1 MGTPQQDHH
10 TLKGPKPIPRA
21 DTENKEDAET
31 STIDLESHD
40 ITKEQQ
46 ETVQINAK
54 AIALLYCAVSGEEYA
69 KISNC
74 DTAKEMWDKLEVTYE
89 GTSKVRETKIDAL
102 RHDYEAFMMKED
114 ENIESMFTRFSKIIG
129 ELKSLGVTY
138 TNSQQVRKLVRSLP
152 KTWETKAIVLEDGN
166 LDKFTYDELRGNL
179 IAFEKNHIQRYQ
191 KDEKKKVVAF
201 KAQVEESD
209 DDFKEEEVAM
219 ISRHVIEAMRRSRN
233 NRKGSSNFRKAK
245 TPTGQQKNDEKCYE
259 CGKYGHIASEC
270 PEIRKKP
277 TRGYQK
283 QRAFS
288 SWSEDE
294 ISDEESEEGENMF
307 FMALEGD
314 SKVSSHSCAKC
325 EETQE
330 LLDQTLIDLNNV
342 FDEYRKLKRGK
353 KEWESRLEIC
363 EKEKN
368 SIQNEVYNLQS
379 RLDTLLKPS
388 NHNYVKSNQ
397 STYTHKF
404 TGKKVVQM
412 TSNFEGKK
420 TDSLNTDKPTRT
432 FKRTER
438 KSGMHSSTDSYRVE
452 RKPFQTCFCCGKLG
466 HNYHNCRFRFST
478 APGTPQEKEKGKM
491 VSRQCV
497 FNTYDSLFKSVTDFD
512 GGLVTFGDNST
523 GTVIGIGTIAFD
535 NSCDISNVWL
545 VKGLKYNLLSVS
557 QLCDSDLEIRFS
569 KSGCV
574 IEDSSG
580 IKILPGSRNK
590 NVYTLDSV
598 KNPKGHICLAS
609 MGEDPWMWHK
619 NLGHAS
625 MR

>member
-1 MGTPQQDHH
+1 MAGYQIPGAILQDGHS
-10 TLKGPKPIPRA
+10 TTRPPYFNA

-46 ETVQINAK
+46 ETLQIHAK
-54 AIALLYCAVSGEEYA
+54 EIALLYCAVSGEEYA

-74 DTAKEMWDKLEVTYE
+74 DTAKEMWDKIEVTYE

-102 RHDYEAFMMKED
+102 RHDYEAFMMKDD
-114 ENIESMFTRFSKIIG
+114 ENIKSMFTRFSKIIG
-129 ELKSLGVTY
+129 ELKSLRVTC

-191 KDEKKKVVAF
+191 KDEKKKMVAF

-219 ISRHVIEAMRRSRN
+219 ISSHVIEAMRRSRN
-233 NRKGSSNFRKAK
+233 NRKGSSNFRK
-245 TPTGQQKNDEKCYE
+245 
-259 CGKYGHIASEC
+259 
-270 PEIRKKP
+270 
-277 TRGYQK
+277 
-283 QRAFS
+283 
-288 SWSEDE
+288 
-294 ISDEESEEGENMF
+294 DEESEEGENVCF
-307 FMALEGD
+307 IALEGS
-314 SKVSSHSCAKC
+314 SKEHH
-325 EETQE
+325 
-330 LLDQTLIDLNNV
+330 
-342 FDEYRKLKRGK
+342 K
-353 KEWESRLEIC
+353 K
-363 EKEKN
+363 
-368 SIQNEVYNLQS
+368 
-379 RLDTLLKPS
+379 
-388 NHNYVKSNQ
+388 
-397 STYTHKF
+397 
-404 TGKKVVQM
+404 KK
-412 TSNFEGKK
+412 
-420 TDSLNTDKPTRT
+420 
-432 FKRTER
+432 
-438 KSGMHSSTDSYRVE
+438 
-452 RKPFQTCFCCGKLG
+452 
-466 HNYHNCRFRFST
+466 
-478 APGTPQEKEKGKM
+478 KGKWYLDSAC
-491 VSRQCV
+491 SRHM
-497 FNTYDSLFKSVTDFD
+497 TGDKSLFKSVADFN

-523 GTVIGIGTIAFD
+523 GTVIGIGTITFD

-609 MGEDPWMWHK
+609 MGEDP
-619 NLGHAS
+619 
-625 MR
+625 